1 MALEAAPEP
10 PRRETPLADVLLG
23 LALAAFAALLCL
35 VASRQIDSRLANPL
49 AGDIW
54 FASDIPYRLE
64 VMRQPGGWE
73 NGGAH
78 PLFPSI
84 GHALLVVT
92 GPFTRSA
99 DPMRR
104 AALAGA
110 LTAALFAAVL
120 FALFRKMRL
129 PKLDAALFAAIAATS
144 SGALFWFPV
153 PESFGLAGLGVAVA
167 LWVAASPNP
176 SSAAL
181 TAGCVASA
189 SSILTN
195 GLVGGLAAFAHNP
208 RPRQWTR
215 ALGCGLAAF
224 GLMAAFW
231 SVQEWS
237 HGTPF
242 FLSDRLLEY
251 QEHLYPPSLDRTS
264 QVLQGLLSHSVVAPE
279 PQSARPSFRR
289 VVIATNGPVGA
300 IATLAWLALLAL
312 GTARTV
318 ELARKGERR
327 PLAVTALGG
336 LLLFVAMHL
345 TLGREMFLY
354 AMDVLPLLLTLAAA
368 SACLPQRR
376 RLVRALALLL
386 LLTGAVNNFAQ
397 FFRAAE
403 TARTLAAERVPV
415 AVALPR

>member
-1 MALEAAPEP
+1 MALEAACEP
-10 PRRETPLADVLLG
+10 PRRETPLWDVLLG
-23 LALAAFAALLCL
+23 LALAAFAAALCL
-35 VASRQIDSRLANPL
+35 AASRHIDSRLANPL

-54 FASDIPYRLE
+54 FGSDIPYRLE
-64 VMRQPGGWE
+64 AMQQPGGWE

-92 GPFTRSA
+92 GPLTHGA
-99 DPMRR
+99 DPLRH

-110 LTAALFAAVL
+110 LAAALFVAVL

-129 PKLDAALFAAIAATS
+129 PRVDAALFAAIAATS
-144 SGALFWFPV
+144 AGALFWFPV
-153 PESFGLAGLGVAVA
+153 PESFGLAGLGVTLA
-167 LWVAASPNP
+167 LWVAASPGP
-176 SSAAL
+176 SAAAL

-215 ALGCGLAAF
+215 ALGIGLAAL
-224 GLMAAFW
+224 GLLAAFW

-237 HGTPF
+237 HDTPF

-251 QEHLYPPSLDRTS
+251 REHLYPTSLDRTS

-289 VVIATNGPVGA
+289 VVIATNGPVGVV
-300 IATLAWLALLAL
+300 ATLAWLALLGL

-318 ELARKGERR
+318 GLAGAGERR

-336 LLLFVAMHL
+336 LVLFVAMHL

-368 SACLPQRR
+368 SACVPERR
-376 RLVRALALLL
+376 GLVRGLALVLL
-386 LLTGAVNNFAQ
+386 LAGAFNNFAQ
-397 FFRAAE
+397 FLRAAE
-403 TARTLAAERVPV
+403 TARTLAAERVPP